1 MQAPIGTTAHWTE
14 TYREARALVLGASGF
29 IGRWVSRLLADCGSD
44 LRCIVRDAEHA
55 KQIFKQFGIHC
66 EIVELDLLRFS
77 EVADLVAD
85 IQPMIVF
92 NLAGYGVDSTEIDAE
107 AADRINARLVEVVC
121 GALAK
126 TDSANWPGRRLVHTG
141 SAAEYGAIGGNLS
154 EQSEPRPTTR
164 YGESKLRGTQLLA
177 RCADSLHLRAMT
189 ARLFTVY
196 GPGEHSHRL
205 LPALL
210 EASKMDG
217 PFALTSGTQQRDF
230 TYVTDVAEGLLRL
243 GAAPG
248 QDGEVVNLATGRLI
262 TVRRFAETA
271 ARLLG
276 IGRDRLH
283 FGALD
288 TRPGEM
294 AHRPVT
300 IRRLRDRV
308 CWSPQTGIVAGIKS
322 ALEFARREHS

>member
-1 MQAPIGTTAHWTE
+1 
-14 TYREARALVLGASGF
+14 
-29 IGRWVSRLLADCGSD
+29 
-44 LRCIVRDAEHA
+44 
-55 KQIFKQFGIHC
+55 
-66 EIVELDLLRFS
+66 
-77 EVADLVAD
+77 
-85 IQPMIVF
+85 
-92 NLAGYGVDSTEIDAE
+92 
-107 AADRINARLVEVVC
+107 
-121 GALAK
+121 
-126 TDSANWPGRRLVHTG
+126 
-141 SAAEYGAIGGNLS
+141 
-154 EQSEPRPTTR
+154 
-164 YGESKLRGTQLLA
+164 
-177 RCADSLHLRAMT
+177 
-189 ARLFTVY
+189 
-196 GPGEHSHRL
+196 
-205 LPALL
+205 
-210 EASKMDG
+210 MDG